1 MVCKTVSL
9 LKINFDKNTVDSSMF
24 VKCSQNFIII
34 ILVYVDDIIIIVN
47 DNGGIKRVKQY
58 LKEEFD
64 IKDLGQLT
72 YFLK

>member
-1 MVCKTVSL
+1 MQNYVSL